1 MNTEWIKYK
10 EVCGSSVNRNFMYP
24 YQNIVV
30 LEVEPYS
37 LFFCPEDFSTQNQMD
52 IRKKP
57 LSKRGIWVSRSALQE
72 EGPAQRG
79 RSCPSACWA
88 EKAVAG
94 RVSPLWPPLGT
105 SCGAPAFEPARL
117 HPSRALALPAVSEN
131 CKTMGFLLEKTFEI
145 RKIKWQTTAST
156 S

>member
-10 EVCGSSVNRNFMYP
+10 EVCCCSVNRNFMHP

-30 LEVEPYS
+30 KEAEPYS
-37 LFFCPEDFSTQNQMD
+37 LFLCPEDFSTQNQMD
-52 IRKKP
+52 IRKRH

-72 EGPAQRG
+72 ESPAQRG
-79 RSCPSACWA
+79 RSCPSASWVV
-88 EKAVAG
+88 KAVAG
-94 RVSPLWPPLGT
+94 RESPLATLGT

-117 HPSRALALPAVSEN
+117 QPSRALALPAVAEHR
-131 CKTMGFLLEKTFEI
+131 KTMGFLLENTSNIK
-145 RKIKWQTTAST
+145 KIKWQTTAST